1 MEARELNSYVRHTL
15 GVLEAQGIDLRPF
28 IASFA
33 IDLAALDSQED
44 QLSQGAYSQLL
55 DEIVSQYPD
64 LGLGLRDGVGVTLL
78 DHGLLGYAMFASQ
91 NLGRAIER
99 HSKYQDVIGAALQTH
114 LFIEEEMA
122 SLRVVRIVRPEL
134 VNTPAKLHYE
144 TERLLAQWAEIGPAF
159 GRSKQWYA
167 YIDLDYDAPDYRDLY
182 RDVLG
187 PQVHFGRPQTQI
199 VFPRDLLE
207 LPLTF
212 ANEQAAAL
220 CEQQCAALL
229 GEMQA
234 VQGFTGQVRCLLA
247 NAPGHHPSIEEAASK
262 LAMSERSLRRRLA
275 EEETTY
281 KEVVLDFRMELAS
294 SYLRGQEMSIQE
306 VAFLAGYADASNFH
320 RTFSRYFGAT
330 PGEFRSGE
338 QGAAAAGP

>member
-15 GVLEAQGIDLRPF
+15 RVLEDQGVDVRPLIESFGID
-28 IASFA
+28 A
-33 IDLAALDSQED
+33 AALESQED
-44 QLSQGAYSQLL
+44 QLSQSDYGRLVDA
-55 DEIVSQYPD
+55 IVAQYPD
-64 LGLGLRDGVGVTLL
+64 LGLGLRDGRGVTLL

-91 NLGRAIER
+91 NLGKAIER
-99 HSKYQDVIGAALQTH
+99 HSKYQDVIGAALQTR
-114 LFIEEEMA
+114 LFVEDELA
-122 SLRVVRIVRPEL
+122 CLRVVCIVRPEL

-159 GRSKQWYA
+159 GESRHWFTR
-167 YIDLDYDAPDYRDLY
+167 IDLDYSAPGYLDLY
-182 RDVLG
+182 SEVLG
-187 PQVHFGRPQTQI
+187 PEVHFGREHTQI
-199 VFPRDLLE
+199 VFPHRLLDQA
-207 LPLTF
+207 LNF

-234 VQGFTGQVRCLLA
+234 VQGFTGQVRRLLA

-275 EEETTY
+275 EEGTTY

-330 PGEFRSGE
+330 PGEFRSAK
-338 QGAAAAGP
+338 QGPAAADL